1 MKNSYFYPNSPLIF
15 FFLFILMMSLLNNCS
30 EKKMEPDWIAAENLI
45 QNGEL
50 AKVIDWADSIQLN
63 SEKYDDNWMKADSLM
78 QLSKR
83 IKIDFSLSEQ
93 EIITQLKDRLGD
105 SVIADKQ
112 EWEDNKKLEYRYID
126 GEKRYFKRSVSNLIR
141 LLPKNSDSLIID
153 PLDQFCLSHSA
164 DVINET
170 SAFGQLTQGKDFVL
184 RYRINLAAEAVPA
197 GEIVRCWMP
206 WPKEIHERQTNI
218 NLINVSENEYV
229 IATDSNLQR
238 SIYMEKVAR
247 AGEETVFEIK
257 FSFRSFAQYFKPEEI
272 VSKPYLKDDSLYIKY
287 TAEQAPHILF
297 SDRIKALTDSIVGQE
312 NNPLEI
318 VRKIYYWIDENIPW
332 ASALEYGIMPC
343 IPSYVLDYKKGD
355 CGMQTLLFMTM
366 ARYKGIPV
374 KWQSGWMLHPNEIN
388 LHDWC
393 EVYYEGTGW
402 VPLDM
407 SFSLQ
412 MSDNLSL
419 KDFYITGIDSYRM
432 IVNDDIGADFY
443 PPKKFFRSE
452 PWDFQRGE
460 LEWSGGNLYFNLW
473 DYNMKV
479 E

>member
-1 MKNSYFYPNSPLIF
+1 MNDRYSNLPLRF
-15 FFLFILMMSLLNNCS
+15 FFLFVLTMSLLNNCS
-30 EKKMEPDWIAAENLI
+30 EKVSEPDWLTAENLL

-50 AKVIDWADSIQLN
+50 AKVIDWSDSIQIN
-63 SEKYDDNWMKADSLM
+63 SEKYGEIWMRADSLK

-83 IKIDFSLSEQ
+83 IKIDFSLSEP

-105 SVIADKQ
+105 SILADKQ

-153 PLDQFCLSHSA
+153 PLDQFCLAHSA

-170 SAFGQLTQGKDFVL
+170 SASGQLTQGKDFVL
-184 RYRINLAAEAVPA
+184 RYRINLDADAVPD

-206 WPKEIHERQTNI
+206 WPKETHKRQTGLK
-218 NLINVSENEYV
+218 LIGTSENEYL
-229 IATDSNLQR
+229 IAQDSMLQR
-238 SIYMEKVAR
+238 SIYMEKVAH
-247 AGEETVFEIK
+247 AGEETVFEIE

-272 VSKPYLKDDSLYIKY
+272 VSKPYQKDDPLYIKY

-312 NNPLEI
+312 KNPLEI
-318 VRKIYYWIDENIPW
+318 IRRIYYWIDENIPW

-412 MSDNLSL
+412 KSDNQNL

-432 IVNDDIGADFY
+432 IVNDGIGADFY
-443 PPKKFFRSE
+443 PPKKFLRSE

-460 LEWSGGNLYFNLW
+460 LEWSGGNLYFNQW